1 MSASPTTTSPTPP
14 PDALTK
20 RRRPLWP
27 FIGFGIF
34 VLGMVIVGRFVDLNR
49 HIQIAQAW
57 TGALGALAPAAYV
70 VLYVVATLLGAPG
83 TPFTLLCPF
92 LFGVVPAIAI
102 MVVASILA
110 AVFGFLI
117 ARYFARDAFVE
128 RLGGTETYRRLAALV
143 EQHDWLV
150 IPILRI
156 LPIAPFTM
164 VNYGFGLT
172 GITFW
177 RYFLWSTVAMIPMDA
192 LLVMGADLFYD
203 ATTYGR
209 VAWPLIVGV
218 VTTALLVGALV
229 VLGRKTLARL

>member
-1 MSASPTTTSPTPP
+1 MSGPPATTSPAPSP
-14 PDALTK
+14 EVPTK

-27 FIGFGIF
+27 FIGFGVF
-34 VLGMVIVGRFVDLNR
+34 VLGMVILGRFVDLNR

-102 MVVASILA
+102 MIVASILS

-128 RLGGTETYRRLAALV
+128 RLGGAETYRRLAALV

-177 RYFLWSTVAMIPMDA
+177 RYFLWSSVAMIPTDA
-192 LLVMGADLFYD
+192 LFVMSADLFYD
-203 ATTYGR
+203 APTYGQ

-218 VTTALLVGALV
+218 ITTALLVGALL
-229 VLGRKTLARL
+229 VLGRRTLARL

>member
-1 MSASPTTTSPTPP
+1 
-14 PDALTK
+14 
-20 RRRPLWP
+20 
-27 FIGFGIF
+27 
-34 VLGMVIVGRFVDLNR
+34 
-49 HIQIAQAW
+49 
-57 TGALGALAPAAYV
+57 
-70 VLYVVATLLGAPG
+70 
-83 TPFTLLCPF
+83 
-92 LFGVVPAIAI
+92 
-102 MVVASILA
+102 
-110 AVFGFLI
+110 
-117 ARYFARDAFVE
+117 E
-128 RLGGTETYRRLAALV
+128 RLGGTATYRRLATLV

-150 IPILRI
+150 IPIVRI
-156 LPIAPFTM
+156 LPIAPFTI

-218 VTTALLVGALV
+218 VTTVLLVGALV

>member
-1 MSASPTTTSPTPP
+1 MRAAPDTTSPARPP
-14 PDALTK
+14 EVPTR

-27 FIGFGIF
+27 FIGFGVF
-34 VLGMVIVGRFVDLNR
+34 VLGMVILGRFVDLSR

-70 VLYVVATLLGAPG
+70 VVYVVATLLGAPG

-102 MVVASILA
+102 MIVASILS

-128 RLGGTETYRRLAALV
+128 RLGGTQTYRRLAALV

-177 RYFLWSTVAMIPMDA
+177 RYFLWSSVAMIPTDA
-192 LLVMGADLFYD
+192 LFVMSADLFYD
-203 ATTYGR
+203 ATTDGQ
-209 VAWPLIVGV
+209 VAWPLIAGV
-218 VTTALLVGALV
+218 ITTALLVGALL

>member
-1 MSASPTTTSPTPP
+1 MRVSPATTSPAPP
-14 PDALTK
+14 PDVPTK
-20 RRRPLWP
+20 RRRALWP
-27 FIGFGIF
+27 FIGFGVF
-34 VLGMVIVGRFVDLNR
+34 VLGMVILGRFVDLNR

-70 VLYVVATLLGAPG
+70 AAYVVATLLGAPG

-92 LFGVVPAIAI
+92 LFGVVPAIVI
-102 MVVASILA
+102 MIVASILS

-143 EQHDWLV
+143 DQHDWLV

-156 LPIAPFTM
+156 LPILPFTM

-172 GITFW
+172 GIPFW
-177 RYFLWSTVAMIPMDA
+177 RYFLWSCVAMIPGDA
-192 LLVMGADLFYD
+192 LIVMSADLFYD
-203 ATTYGR
+203 ATTYGQ

-218 VTTALLVGALV
+218 ITTALLVGALV